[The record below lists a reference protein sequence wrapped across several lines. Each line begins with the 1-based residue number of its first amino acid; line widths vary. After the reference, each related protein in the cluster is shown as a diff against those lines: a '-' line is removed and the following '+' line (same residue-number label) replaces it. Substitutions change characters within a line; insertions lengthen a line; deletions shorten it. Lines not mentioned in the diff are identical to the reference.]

1 MIAILAEGAMRDA
14 LSILERCVQ
23 DGDNKIDEN
32 KIRDLVGIPSMS
44 LVHGIIDSIFSYN
57 VEEALTITDK
67 VLDEGKDIVNFLWEM
82 IKYCKDV
89 LVCKTSGKVEMYNE
103 EEKKQIRELA
113 KKVEKE
119 KIINIIY
126 EMSEMENEIK
136 RTTQKTIM
144 FQAGIIKLCCN
155 RNEVSN
161 DIKESG
167 SNSTNIGLSSNL
179 EERVAKIENYLRNN
193 RNAGTQTSAVNNS
206 YRVVQTNNTDTVAK
220 KENIKNETKVNNSE
234 STKTTANFSKNSAE
248 YWPQILSDLKQRG
261 KRVLYTNLM
270 GTNAKE
276 LNDMTVGIEF
286 PRGMTPFGKLV
297 LDKQENIKEITDLV
311 SIACGKQMNIKYI
324 VPDQNNQV
332 ATREENL
339 QNLAKESDIP
349 FQIIE

>member
-89 LVCKTSGKVEMYNE
+89 LVCKTSGKIEMYNE
-103 EEKKQIRELA
+103 EEKNQIRELA

-193 RNAGTQTSAVNNS
+193 RNAS
-206 YRVVQTNNTDTVAK
+206 
-220 KENIKNETKVNNSE
+220 
-234 STKTTANFSKNSAE
+234 
-248 YWPQILSDLKQRG
+248 
-261 KRVLYTNLM
+261 
-270 GTNAKE
+270 
-276 LNDMTVGIEF
+276 
-286 PRGMTPFGKLV
+286 PR
-297 LDKQENIKEITDLV
+297 
-311 SIACGKQMNIKYI
+311 
-324 VPDQNNQV
+324 
-332 ATREENL
+332 
-339 QNLAKESDIP
+339 
-349 FQIIE
+349 